1 MRPLLSIHVIS
12 FCRGFQK
19 ASDRQGMIET
29 YCSRSFRDLVPLT
42 IPSTL
47 PNAQGNSLAPQDVF
61 RSEYIINRLTA
72 LSPTRRLM
80 SISYTTAIVTLGL
93 SIFFRINKIQ
103 RGGSSLRLLTAPAR
117 IFSVYPRLPASHF
130 DTTPSMMELFSIIL
144 STLCVGAASFIASII
159 SSEFVYLIN
168 NDGNPYG
175 VSASHGDSLSNI
187 SWIATSIQ
195 SLLVIESLILVL
207 KHKTGYLTCEVID
220 SSLHIHQ
227 P

>member
-1 MRPLLSIHVIS
+1 MDFIGTRRGIATIVAFILVLTCVLAGGQPGFLQGSDIVTLHLPAHEDMRPLLSIHVIS

-29 YCSRSFRDLVPLT
+29 YCSR
-42 IPSTL
+42 
-47 PNAQGNSLAPQDVF
+47 
-61 RSEYIINRLTA
+61 
-72 LSPTRRLM
+72 
-80 SISYTTAIVTLGL
+80 L

-103 RGGSSLRLLTAPAR
+103 RGGSSSRLLTAPAR